1 MARRGVE
8 VRRTVP
14 AGDGSPAEAFV
25 LAGQGLQR
33 RPAIHIDDDLLGAHA
48 GLEELHGHA
57 LLRDDEH
64 LRGLDDLFGILFE
77 QLGQVRHAGLDL
89 LLVGADEAGEVD
101 LRIVDADGMTAAD
114 ERLRRGHERAATEVV
129 CVRLEGETDEADA
142 ALAALFDE
150 LHELLLVRLVR
161 GLGVFEQ
168 WEVHALLAG
177 KRTQRGDILWQ
188 AGATERRAGAHV
200 VAGDVQPRVL
210 ADDIHDA
217 EGVLVE
223 MLGESAD
230 LIRKADLQC
239 VEVIAG
245 VFDHLRTFPAQH
257 GWRAAEEAHHLAARG
272 SVAILGADDC
282 QRGLAEVRHGG
293 ALTQE
298 LGAVEHLKAAVLQ
311 KVGKLLRHHLP
322 RAAGQHRAAEDDDV
336 FLTLL
341 AQRRGNLLRDVRDIA
356 EIEAAGGQRRRA
368 DADDAD
374 RGGGDGF
381 RGIRGGT

>member
-1 MARRGVE
+1 M
-8 VRRTVP
+8 P

-25 LAGQGLQR
+25 TAGQGLQR
-33 RPAIHIDDDLLGAHA
+33 CPAVHIDDDLFGTHA
-48 GLEELHGHA
+48 GLEDLDGHA

-64 LRGLDDLFGILFE
+64 VAALDDLFGILFE

-89 LLVGADEAGEVD
+89 LLVRADEAGEID
-101 LRIVDADGMTAAD
+101 LRIVDADGMAAAD
-114 ERLRRGHERAATEVV
+114 ERLRRGHERAAAEIVR
-129 CVRLEGETDEADA
+129 VRLEGETDEADA

-150 LHELLLVRLVR
+150 LHKLLLVRVVR

-168 WEVHALLAG
+168 REVDSLLAG
-177 KRTQRGDILWQ
+177 KGPQRGDILRQ
-188 AGATERRAGAHV
+188 AGAAKRRAGAHV

-223 MLGESAD
+223 VLGEAAD
-230 LIRKADLQC
+230 LVGKADLQC

-245 VFDHLRTFPAQH
+245 VFDHLRAFPSQH
-257 GWRAAEEAHHLAARG
+257 GWRAPEEAHDLVARRRI
-272 SVAILGADDC
+272 AILRAHDG
-282 QRGLAEVRHGG
+282 QRGLAEVRYGR
-293 ALTQE
+293 AFTQE

-311 KVGKLLRHHLP
+311 KVGKLLRDHLP

-341 AQRRGNLLRDVRDIA
+341 AQRRGNLLRDVRDVA
-356 EIEAAGGQRRRA
+356 EIEAAGGQRGRA

-374 RGGGDGF
+374 RGGGDGL
-381 RGIRGGT
+381 RGIGGGA